1 MTTTPA
7 NAPPA
12 RVQLTPLRAFHIDQG
27 QGRTVA
33 VLFRV
38 AVDGHRSE
46 AGSAHQGSS
55 DSHAGPCVGGGK

>member
-12 RVQLTPLRAFHIDQG
+12 RIQLTPLRTFHIDHG

-38 AVDGHRSE
+38 AVDHRRRPGDNS
-46 AGSAHQGSS
+46 HQQRRNKQAKPGIG
-55 DSHAGPCVGGGK
+55 ARK